1 MNICGYVMSP
11 YSDRDIGGDVFCD
24 RDMYQHFWSVSECA
38 CRFVGYGCRNDGIY
52 DDCGDEIDSSRQVCS
67 IFHPVSKNAVW
78 SMQWMQLTVDGIDS
92 SSSKVS
98 NLHVIFPSM
107 QDRWMQWSERN

>member
-1 MNICGYVMSP
+1 MGMSCLHILIGISEEICSV
-11 YSDRDIGGDVFCD
+11 IGICISTSGD
-24 RDMYQHFWSVSECA
+24 SISECA

-52 DDCGDEIDSSRQVCS
+52 DDCGDEIDSRRQVCS

-98 NLHVIFPSM
+98 NLHVILPSM

>member
-1 MNICGYVMSP
+1 MRVGLWVM
-11 YSDRDIGGDVFCD
+11 DVEMMAFT
-24 RDMYQHFWSVSECA
+24 MIVVMKLTVVGKYAVSVSENS
-38 CRFVGYGCRNDGIY
+38 G
-52 DDCGDEIDSSRQVCS
+52 
-67 IFHPVSKNAVW
+67 W